1 MLIHFPSSGSNMDA
15 IFMKKGVLLFMIFR
29 FLVSGLE
36 EYMILPTA
44 WIYIRSLGET
54 EVFLGITLASHGLA
68 VAIFMPILGHMTN
81 RYRCPKLILL
91 VCHLLR
97 VCGNAL
103 YSVSTSPYYA
113 LIGRT
118 VCGISA
124 ASDVLL
130 LGELARTT
138 QAKHRAKT
146 FFLLDGIY
154 ILGCA
159 LGPIFATILTF
170 ELNIF
175 SWKITSENSPGFALA
190 AIWLLIFLIT
200 IFLPSNF
207 SQDEE
212 LSDSQLVLT
221 PSGFADAF
229 REDPQKTAVDRSQ
242 ILCLLSYIFFI
253 WFFASVTAFDVPILA
268 TELFNLGQ
276 FHINLLFGNSL
287 LFQMVFYLFCHIAR
301 ERLNAKYEGVLLL
314 VAIFV
319 QGAPL
324 GIMAAFGIKW
334 GNNVVYLLLVY
345 ILLGTPMVAL
355 TLARSLLSKIF
366 HPQLTAYYQRL
377 SYTSHHLATVVGR
390 VLAAFFFGPSLFGW
404 LALQLALLWV
414 MITISYTLVFFM
426 KY

>member
-1 MLIHFPSSGSNMDA
+1 MDA
-15 IFMKKGVLLFMIFR
+15 IFMKRGVLLFMIFR
-29 FLVSGLE
+29 FLASGLE

-44 WIYIRSLGET
+44 WFYIRSLGET
-54 EVFLGITLASHGLA
+54 EIFLGITLASYGLA
-68 VAIFMPILGHMTN
+68 VVVFIPILAHIAN
-81 RYRCPKLILL
+81 KYRCPKLLL
-91 VCHLLR
+91 VVCHALR

-113 LIGRT
+113 LIGRI

-138 QAKHRAKT
+138 RAKHRARV

-154 ILGCA
+154 LLGCA

-170 ELNIF
+170 NLEIY
-175 SWKITSENSPGFALA
+175 SWKITPENSPGFALA
-190 AIWLLIFLIT
+190 VIWLLIFLFTLI
-200 IFLPSNF
+200 LPSNF

-221 PSGFADAF
+221 PSGFTDVF
-229 REDPQKTAVDRSQ
+229 RKDPQKTAVDRSK

-253 WFFASVTAFDVPILA
+253 WFFASVTGFDVPLLA
-268 TELFNLGQ
+268 TELFSLGQ
-276 FHINLLFGNSL
+276 FQINLLFGNAL
-287 LFQMVFYLFCHIAR
+287 LFQMVFYLCSSIGR
-301 ERLNAKYEGVLLL
+301 ERLNEKFEGILLL
-314 VAIFV
+314 VTLLA
-319 QGAPL
+319 QGVSL

-334 GNNVVYLLLVY
+334 HSSVIYLLLVY
-345 ILLGTPMVAL
+345 ILIGTPMVAL

-366 HPQLTAYYQRL
+366 HAQLTAYYQRL
-377 SYTSHHLATVVGR
+377 SYTSLHLATVLGR
-390 VLAAFFFGPSLFGW
+390 VLAAFFFGPSVFGW

-414 MITISYTLVFFM
+414 MITITYTLVFFM